1 MFEIH
6 ASPTLY
12 RILIALHLVGASV
25 WIGGHLMLAT
35 TILPRAIRDREPSII
50 LDFEK
55 GFERIGL
62 PSLLLQVVTGLL
74 LAYRWLP
81 EIGAWFKLDSTVSI
95 YVVTKLALLTA
106 TLGLALNAR
115 FRVIPNLNRENMH
128 VLACHIVLVT
138 VMSIGFL
145 LAGVA
150 IRTGGLF

>member
-1 MFEIH
+1 
-6 ASPTLY
+6 
-12 RILIALHLVGASV
+12 
-25 WIGGHLMLAT
+25 MLAT